1 MLTEGF
7 LRSLGVL
14 CVWYVWGFQRQRD
27 AMAGSVGWKI
37 VDPEQ
42 ANMYPLSTQVPSRP
56 RWVCRC
62 KHQLPLQPQSCRQL
76 EVASLKIFFILTE
89 TGYNHVVPHL
99 SQRVSS
105 QMSGIE
111 TFIHSSCLP
120 KTSDL
125 TLLFAR
131 DYTPSSSQAY
141 PAAGAV
147 RQAVSYQ
154 RRGMGTIDFPR
165 HPSASLHSRNTT
177 AITSTHLRTFRC
189 ISAGKTGSSLLL
201 NANLPMNTTLLPF

>member
-7 LRSLGVL
+7 LRLLGVV

-62 KHQLPLQPQSCRQL
+62 KHQLPLQPPSCRQL

-89 TGYNHVVPHL
+89 TGYNHVPHL

-105 QMSGIE
+105 PDERNRI
-111 TFIHSSCLP
+111 
-120 KTSDL
+120 
-125 TLLFAR
+125 
-131 DYTPSSSQAY
+131 
-141 PAAGAV
+141 
-147 RQAVSYQ
+147 
-154 RRGMGTIDFPR
+154 
-165 HPSASLHSRNTT
+165 LHSLFLPSQNT
-177 AITSTHLRTFRC
+177 
-189 ISAGKTGSSLLL
+189 
-201 NANLPMNTTLLPF
+201 